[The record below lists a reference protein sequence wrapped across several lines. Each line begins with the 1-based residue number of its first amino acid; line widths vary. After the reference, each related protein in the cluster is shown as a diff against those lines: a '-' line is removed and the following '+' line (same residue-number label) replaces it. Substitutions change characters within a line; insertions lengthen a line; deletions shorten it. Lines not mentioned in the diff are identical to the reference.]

1 MIDEVY
7 NFNLNYVVET
17 IKESR
22 AQTVGLQFP
31 DGFKRKAIGIA
42 EEIEKRTD
50 TRVLISANP
59 CFGACDVDTWLSGA
73 VDILFH
79 FGHAEIPEIGA
90 HVPNTIFIEAES
102 RIDPIPVVEKAVFEI
117 EAGVAAT
124 ATATASAA
132 AGSFVCS
139 VGLVSTVQFVHTLPR
154 VQRYL
159 AEHGIR
165 GVIKSGDSRIA
176 HPGLVLGCNF
186 SAVPDCDLHLYI
198 GTGDFHALG
207 VAIATKKQVIIAD
220 PVMCEVR
227 RPDVDKVLRQRCAAI
242 ERSLGAQSFGILVS
256 TRPGQ
261 CRKELA
267 FDLRETGLA
276 HGLDAHILIADMVT
290 PEVLLPFS
298 VDFFVNT
305 ACPRIAIDDA
315 MRYPVPMLTPA
326 EFAVAIGEMKWED
339 LVFDEIT

>member
-102 RIDPIPVVEKAVFEI
+102 RIDPVPVVEKAVFEI
-117 EAGVAAT
+117 EAGVAAHLRQPDRSC
-124 ATATASAA
+124 ALSD
-132 AGSFVCS
+132 SSQRFSSCIRSLVCS
-139 VGLVSTVQFVHTLPR
+139 
-154 VQRYL
+154 
-159 AEHGIR
+159 
-165 GVIKSGDSRIA
+165 
-176 HPGLVLGCNF
+176 
-186 SAVPDCDLHLYI
+186 
-198 GTGDFHALG
+198 
-207 VAIATKKQVIIAD
+207 
-220 PVMCEVR
+220 
-227 RPDVDKVLRQRCAAI
+227 
-242 ERSLGAQSFGILVS
+242 GILRS
-256 TRPGQ
+256 M
-261 CRKELA
+261 A
-267 FDLRETGLA
+267 YA
-276 HGLDAHILIADMVT
+276 A
-290 PEVLLPFS
+290 
-298 VDFFVNT
+298 
-305 ACPRIAIDDA
+305 
-315 MRYPVPMLTPA
+315 
-326 EFAVAIGEMKWED
+326 
-339 LVFDEIT
+339 

>member
-22 AQTVGLQFP
+22 AQIVGLQFP

-42 EEIEKRTD
+42 EEIEKQTD
-50 TRVLISANP
+50 ARVLISANP
-59 CFGACDVDTWLSGA
+59 CFGACDVDTWLSGI
-73 VDILFH
+73 VDLLFH
-79 FGHAEIPEIGA
+79 FGHAEIPEIGVQ
-90 HVPNTIFIEAES
+90 VPNTIFIEAES
-102 RIDPIPVVEKAVFEI
+102 RIDPIPVVEKAVNEI
-117 EAGVAAT
+117 EEL
-124 ATATASAA
+124 
-132 AGSFVCS
+132 GSIKGGKGC
-139 VGLVSTVQFVHTLPR
+139 VGLVSTVQFVHTLPC
-154 VQRYL
+154 VQRHL
-159 AEHGIR
+159 AEQGIR

-227 RPDVDKVLRQRCAAI
+227 KPNVDKVLRQRCAAI

-267 FDLRETGLA
+267 SDLREIGRA